1 MKAVI
6 LAGGLGSRLSQET
19 VLKPVDEGH
28 LLTYHRDNFWH
39 TWTVYEIAR
48 RWRQMLPPRKIWQIS
63 DDKQQRSKDRSSPV
77 IAISR
82 EWDDQDHQHR
92 FNEEAVIVRA
102 MIQFKAPSPGYRQ
115 HLFCDNASTDGTVD
129 ILRTRREP
137 NVRK

>member
-48 RWRQMLPPRKIWQIS
+48 RWRPCGDRKRRRGKSGRFPLINNNAA
-63 DDKQQRSKDRSSPV
+63 KTGRVARHCN
-77 IAISR
+77 IAR
-82 EWDDQDHQHR
+82 
-92 FNEEAVIVRA
+92 
-102 MIQFKAPSPGYRQ
+102 
-115 HLFCDNASTDGTVD
+115 GT
-129 ILRTRREP
+129 
-137 NVRK
+137 